1 MPAAPPYPAPTP
13 TTPTTP
19 TTGPAAAPAPSGGL
33 ASAGVSAGLVVMW
46 SSGFIGA
53 ELGTRL
59 TGADTLLMWRFLVAS
74 ALLGGAWLLLRR
86 RTLPARSLAEQA
98 VIGLLS
104 QGVYLGSTVWAVG
117 LGVPSGTSALIAAL
131 QPLAAGALA
140 GRLLGEHVSCR
151 QWAGLLAGLGGVALV
166 VRDDLAAPGAAPAWA
181 YALPFAGMAGLLAAS
196 FLERRARHPLP
207 AADALPLH
215 CVVSA
220 LLFSAV
226 AGALGH
232 ATPPAA
238 SGAFWFAIAWVLV
251 LSTLGGYGFYWLS
264 LRRDGVTRTS
274 ALIYLTP
281 PTTVLWA
288 YAMFGDAPGGGALL
302 GMLVC
307 VAGVVAATARTRAEA
322 APSTAETAPSAVR
335 TASSAKEPQSEAGRY
350 PRHDGN
356 DSRLQP
362 SADRATRGGGCDRT
376 HQARHLGPAAE
387 PGGQG
392 AFGRRFRLLQPAER
406 TRRDPQ
412 HRCR

>member
-1 MPAAPPYPAPTP
+1 MS
-13 TTPTTP
+13 
-19 TTGPAAAPAPSGGL
+19 AAPAPVSAAARSSGAL
-33 ASAGVSAGLVVMW
+33 VSTGVSAGLVVMW

-53 ELGTRL
+53 ELGTRE
-59 TGADTLLMWRFLVAS
+59 TGADTLLMWRFLVAG

-86 RTLPARSLAEQA
+86 RRLPARALAEQSA
-98 VIGLLS
+98 IGLLS
-104 QGVYLGSTVWAVG
+104 QGVYLGSIVWAVG

-140 GRLLGEHVSCR
+140 GRLLGEQVSRR
-151 QWAGLLAGLGGVALV
+151 QWAGLLTGLGGVALV
-166 VRDDLAAPGAAPAWA
+166 VRDDLAAQGAAPPWA

-196 FLERRARHPLP
+196 FLERRAHHPLP

-220 LLFSAV
+220 LVFSAV

-232 ATPPAA
+232 AAPPAS
-238 SGAFWFAIAWVLV
+238 SGGFWLAVAWVLV
-251 LSTLGGYGFYWLS
+251 LSTVGGYGFYWMS

-288 YAMFGDAPGGGALL
+288 YFMFGDAPGVGAAL

-307 VAGVVAATARTRAEA
+307 VGGVVAATVRPRAGTGTRAA
-322 APSTAETAPSAVR
+322 RAETQA
-335 TASSAKEPQSEAGRY
+335 TGTGTSAKEPQSVAGRY

-356 DSRLQP
+356 DSRLQS
-362 SADRATRGGGCDRT
+362 SADRAARGGGCDRT
-376 HQARHLGPAAE
+376 HQARHLGPAAG
-387 PGGQG
+387 PRGQG

-406 TRRDPQ
+406 ARSDPQ